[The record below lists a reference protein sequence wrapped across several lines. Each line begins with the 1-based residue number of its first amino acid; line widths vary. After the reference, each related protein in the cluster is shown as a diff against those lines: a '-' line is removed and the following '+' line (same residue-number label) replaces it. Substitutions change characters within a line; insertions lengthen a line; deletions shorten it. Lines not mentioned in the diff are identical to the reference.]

1 LISPSASLAARIPLL
16 ADFSLVVSSKKVPEL
31 GQASGV
37 IPPATRVLVPFKDS
51 EDRTARL
58 ETARSVR
65 ALGFTPVPVIAARGL
80 LSEEMLRE
88 YLAGLR
94 AAGAAAAALI
104 VGGDPEQPR
113 GPYPDAGSVIG
124 SGLLEEHGVRHVSVA
139 GHPGG
144 HPAVADDALWSALA
158 AKAAAL
164 ERRGLDGSVIT
175 QFGFDAE
182 LVLTWLASLRA
193 RGISLPARVSVPGPA
208 SARELL
214 RYAALCG
221 VGVSADAARRYG
233 LAPAGPE
240 GEVGP
245 QRFIRSLAAGYDARL
260 HGEVKLHFETFGGV
274 TALADWLARAS

>member
-1 LISPSASLAARIPLL
+1 MISPSASLAARIPLL
-16 ADFSLVVSSKKVPEL
+16 ADFSLVVNSKKVPEL

-37 IPPATRVLVPFKDS
+37 IPPGTRVLMPFKDS
-51 EDRTARL
+51 EDTAARL
-58 ETARSVR
+58 ATARSVR
-65 ALGFTPVPVIAARGL
+65 ALGFAPVPVVAARGL
-80 LSEEMLRE
+80 LSAEMLRE

-94 AAGAAAAALI
+94 AAGAGPAALV

-124 SGLLEEHGVRHVSVA
+124 SGLLEEHGVRHVGVA

-144 HPAVADDALWSALA
+144 HPAVADDVLWAALA

-182 LVLTWLASLRA
+182 RVLTWLASLRA
-193 RGISLPARVSVPGPA
+193 RGISRPARVSVPGPA
-208 SARELL
+208 SARELR

-221 VGVSADAARRYG
+221 VSVSADAASRYG
-233 LAPAGPE
+233 LATADAE
-240 GEVGP
+240 DVVTP
-245 QRFIRSLAAGYDARL
+245 QQFIRSLAAGYDARR
-260 HGEVKLHFETFGGV
+260 HGDVKLHFETFGGV

>member
-1 LISPSASLAARIPLL
+1 MISPSASLAARIPLL
-16 ADFSLVVSSKKVPEL
+16 ADFSLVVNSKKVPEL

-37 IPPATRVLVPFKDS
+37 IPPGTRVLMPFKDS
-51 EDRTARL
+51 EDTAARL
-58 ETARSVR
+58 ATARSVR
-65 ALGFTPVPVIAARGL
+65 ALGFAPVPVVAARGL
-80 LSEEMLRE
+80 LSAEMLRE

-94 AAGAAAAALI
+94 AAGAGPAALV

-124 SGLLEEHGVRHVSVA
+124 SGLLEEHGVRHVGVA

-144 HPAVADDALWSALA
+144 HPAVADDVLWAALA

-164 ERRGLDGSVIT
+164 ERRGLGGSVIT

-193 RGISLPARVSVPGPA
+193 RGISRPARVSVPGPA
-208 SARELL
+208 SARELR

-221 VGVSADAARRYG
+221 VSVSADAASRYG
-233 LAPAGPE
+233 LATADAE
-240 GEVGP
+240 DVVTP
-245 QRFIRSLAAGYDARL
+245 QQFIRSLAAGYDARR
-260 HGEVKLHFETFGGV
+260 HGDVKLHFETFGGV